1 MPATQRLDQRDRT
14 AVDPMKAL
22 RGFFHI
28 MDAWGVS
35 ADDARF
41 CSGLRRKGPTMP
53 GVRGTPSACRW
64 IPFEEWATSLGSTGP
79 CKSSTRTR
87 IWPTAGSN
95 VRTEHLAGG
104 ALSIA

>member
-1 MPATQRLDQRDRT
+1 
-14 AVDPMKAL
+14 
-22 RGFFHI
+22 

-35 ADDARF
+35 ADDARLLLG
-41 CSGLRRKGPTMP
+41 SPAERTYYAWRQGNAVRVPMDTLRRVGYIA
-53 GVRGTPSACRW
+53 GIYRALQIVYS
-64 IPFEEWATSLGSTGP
+64 
-79 CKSSTRTR
+79 TR